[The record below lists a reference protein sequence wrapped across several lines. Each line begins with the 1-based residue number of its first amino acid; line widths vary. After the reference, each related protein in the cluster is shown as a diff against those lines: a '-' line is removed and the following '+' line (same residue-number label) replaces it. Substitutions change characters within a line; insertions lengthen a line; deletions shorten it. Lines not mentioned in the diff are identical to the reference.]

1 MQASKSES
9 GGPVHVQFLPCR
21 IGIIDLTSAHSAN
34 ACVGLAVNVKQLGIV
49 CRRLRLIE
57 YPKVAGNSVLRCPRR
72 AISLAEFEMSW
83 QHSTFENSYSAA
95 ENVASA
101 VAPLLELDN
110 ACFQNRLITIL
121 ILEDDDV
128 QRELLVSQL
137 ESVGINT
144 VSANSIAQAVS
155 LLAQSRVDMAII
167 DVDLPDG
174 CGLDFCEATVDD
186 PRTTNLPII
195 ILSSLTD
202 PFLVRRTR
210 AAGGHFFI
218 GKPYDPNV
226 LLAMI
231 ERMLDISL

>member
-1 MQASKSES
+1 MNWQNSTLGAD
-9 GGPVHVQFLPCR
+9 C
-21 IGIIDLTSAHSAN
+21 
-34 ACVGLAVNVKQLGIV
+34 LA
-49 CRRLRLIE
+49 
-57 YPKVAGNSVLRCPRR
+57 AG
-72 AISLAEFEMSW
+72 
-83 QHSTFENSYSAA
+83 
-95 ENVASA
+95 NVAS
-101 VAPLLELDN
+101 VVTPLPALYSSGTHD
-110 ACFQNRLITIL
+110 RLVTIL
-121 ILEDDDV
+121 ILEDDEV

-137 ESVGINT
+137 ESVGLNT

-155 LLAQSRVDMAII
+155 LLTESRVEMAIV

-174 CGLDFCEATVDD
+174 SGLDFCEATVDD